1 MAAGN
6 RAAAGRKISMQRKRV
21 GLLINQVVSDY
32 IAELLHGALRA
43 AEDSQSDIY
52 IFSNAL
58 MVNDREDESEAYAI
72 RYNRNVVYSYS
83 TRMGLDAVVIAYDG
97 IKQCNKPGDFERLLG
112 EIEQKPCI
120 ILETKLPGFRC
131 LRTDQG
137 ETIRGMMEHLILHHG
152 YTRIGCIRGP
162 VGSPDA
168 DLRFQIYKGMMEKY
182 GLPCGEDYVE
192 TGTFMPDSGELV
204 RNLVRRHPDLQA
216 VFCSN
221 DFVAISACDV
231 LRKMGYEPGVDIAVT
246 GVDNIEKSMRVSH
259 PITTVETGIYSLG
272 YEGVH
277 EAIRLLEGLPQQTF
291 YIPSRLVIRQSCGC
305 RPGMS
310 DFDEA
315 IRRLF
320 PMTEAS
326 LPKIARAICDFS
338 HKRAPSEK
346 TETPIFEDVEAILFA
361 EWRLAEGEDLDEEVF
376 GHIENISRK
385 LNRLHMSANLF
396 LSVYGCAAE
405 ILGES
410 IGNVERKLA
419 YQQGRYRAV
428 TYFMRFNERNSREEV
443 VNVGKSALEAPALT
457 DVIVYN
463 TDFNKGMLGQIAQT
477 LVRMNLSNAVI
488 LLFPEPVPVY
498 REDGVFQ
505 TGKKAAIVLKLVG
518 GKYEYPADPQ
528 HLQYRELDSLLGEIY
543 PEDAPAAA
551 RMLFVLQSEGE
562 QFGLLLCDVGS
573 SNFVEAYL
581 ASHQIGSALK
591 VVQLQRQHYEL
602 ERQLQSAI
610 NTISEKNRILER
622 ITNYD
627 SLTMVYNR
635 RGMLESMKKAMS
647 HNQGCE
653 GILLF
658 MDINNLKQIND
669 RYGHNAGDYA
679 ISSFARILRSVLRGE
694 DIIGRYGGDEF
705 MALLINDRAISE
717 SSEKEA
723 EQSIRHR
730 IRKAFDAFNDVS
742 EKPYYVEASIGIYFF
757 RITEQVDFDHMFNMA
772 DRLLYL
778 DKQYKRTDVAKEPYA
793 DV

>member
-1 MAAGN
+1 MAAENKAG
-6 RAAAGRKISMQRKRV
+6 AGRKISMQRKRV

-52 IFSNAL
+52 IFSSAL
-58 MVNDREDESEAYAI
+58 MVKGPEDESEANAI
-72 RYNRNVVYSYS
+72 RYNRNALYSYS
-83 TRMGLDAVVIAYDG
+83 TRMGLDAVVVAYDG
-97 IKQCNKPGDFERLLG
+97 IKQCNKPEDFERLLG

-131 LRTDQG
+131 LRTDQAG
-137 ETIRGMMEHLILHHG
+137 TIRSMMEHLILHHG

-182 GLPCGEDYVE
+182 GLPSGNDYVE

-216 VFCSN
+216 VVCSN
-221 DFVAISACDV
+221 DLVAISACDV
-231 LRKMGYEPGVDIAVT
+231 LRRMGYKPGVDIAVT
-246 GVDNIEKSMRVSH
+246 GVDNIEKSMRVSR

-291 YIPSRLVIRQSCGC
+291 YVPSRLVVRQSCGC
-305 RPGMS
+305 RAGMP

-320 PMTEAS
+320 PMTEES

-346 TETPIFEDVEAILFA
+346 KETAIFENVEAVLFA
-361 EWRLAEGEDLDEEVF
+361 EWKLAKGENLDEEVF
-376 GHIENISRK
+376 GHIESISRK

-405 ILGES
+405 ILGEG
-410 IGNVERKLA
+410 IGDVERKLA

-443 VNVGKSALEAPALT
+443 VDVGKSALEAPSLADAIAHNI
-457 DVIVYN
+457 DV
-463 TDFNKGMLGQIAQT
+463 DKAMLGQIAET
-477 LVRMNLSNAVI
+477 LVRMNLSNACI
-488 LLFPEPVPVY
+488 LLFPDPLPVY
-498 REDGVFQ
+498 RKNGAFQ
-505 TGKKAAIVLKLVG
+505 TGEKAAIVLKLVD
-518 GKYEYPADPQ
+518 GKHEFPADPQ
-528 HLQYRELDSLLGEIY
+528 HLQYRQLDGLLEELY
-543 PEDAPAAA
+543 PEEAPAAA
-551 RMLFVLQSEGE
+551 RMVFVLQSEGE
-562 QFGLLLCDVGS
+562 QFGLLLCDVGG
-573 SNFVEAYL
+573 NNYVEAYL

-602 ERQLQSAI
+602 EKQLQSAI

-635 RGMLESMKKAMS
+635 RGLLESMKKAMS
-647 HNQGCE
+647 RNQGCE

-705 MALLINDRAISE
+705 MALLINDRTISE
-717 SSEKEA
+717 SSEREA

-742 EKPYYVEASIGIYFF
+742 GKPFYVEASVGIYFF
-757 RITEQVDFDHMFNMA
+757 SITEQVDFDHLFSMA

>member
-1 MAAGN
+1 MAAENKAG
-6 RAAAGRKISMQRKRV
+6 AGRKISMQRKRV

-43 AEDSQSDIY
+43 AEDSRSDIY
-52 IFSNAL
+52 IFSSAL
-58 MVNDREDESEAYAI
+58 MVSDPEDESEANAI
-72 RYNRNVVYSYS
+72 RYNRNVLYSYS
-83 TRMGLDAVVIAYDG
+83 TRMGLDAVVVAYDG
-97 IKQCNKPGDFERLLG
+97 IKQCNKPENFERLLG

-131 LRTDQG
+131 LRTDQAG
-137 ETIRGMMEHLILHHG
+137 TIRSMMEHLILHHG
-152 YTRIGCIRGP
+152 YKRIGCIRGP

-182 GLPCGEDYVE
+182 GLPSGNDYVE

-216 VFCSN
+216 VVCSN

-231 LRKMGYEPGVDIAVT
+231 LRRMGYKPGVDIAVT
-246 GVDNIEKSMRVSH
+246 GVDNIEKSMRVSR

-291 YIPSRLVIRQSCGC
+291 YVPSRLVVRQSCGC
-305 RPGMS
+305 RAGMS

-320 PMTEAS
+320 PMTEES

-346 TETPIFEDVEAILFA
+346 KETAIFEDVEAVLFA
-361 EWRLAEGEDLDEEVF
+361 EWKLAEGENLDEEVF
-376 GHIENISRK
+376 RHIESISRK

-405 ILGES
+405 ILGEG
-410 IGNVERKLA
+410 IGDVERKLA

-443 VNVGKSALEAPALT
+443 VDVGKSALEAPSLADAIAHNI
-457 DVIVYN
+457 DV
-463 TDFNKGMLGQIAQT
+463 DKAMLGQIAET
-477 LVRMNLSNAVI
+477 LVRMNLSNACI
-488 LLFPEPVPVY
+488 LLFPDPLPVY
-498 REDGVFQ
+498 RKNRVFQ
-505 TGKKAAIVLKLVG
+505 TGEKAAIVLKLVD
-518 GKYEYPADPQ
+518 GKHEFPADPQ
-528 HLQYRELDSLLGEIY
+528 HLQYRQLDGLLEELY
-543 PEDAPAAA
+543 PEEAPAAA
-551 RMLFVLQSEGE
+551 RMVFVLQSEGE
-562 QFGLLLCDVGS
+562 QFGLLLCDVGG
-573 SNFVEAYL
+573 NNYVEAYL

-602 ERQLQSAI
+602 EKQLQSAI

-635 RGMLESMKKAMS
+635 RGLLESMKKAMS
-647 HNQGCE
+647 RNQGCE

-705 MALLINDRAISE
+705 MALLINDRTISE
-717 SSEKEA
+717 SSEREA

-742 EKPYYVEASIGIYFF
+742 GKPFYVEASIGTYFF
-757 RITEQVDFDHMFNMA
+757 SITEQVDFDHLFSMA